1 MNVTLADKIKSLRRE
16 IAMRYKV
23 YPRRVAE
30 GRMTQAEAEADR
42 EIEIATAILS
52 DYERTQRKADQL
64 SFGI

>member
-16 IAMRYKV
+16 LSMRYKV
-23 YPRRVAE
+23 YPNRVAA
-30 GRMTQAEAEADR
+30 GRMTQAEADR